1 MAGSRRTLCI
11 VLVLAALAGC
21 DGSTSPSGNS
31 GRATEPP
38 APVVNVEW
46 TKYVDEFVESYFRA
60 HPSFAVA
67 QGRHEFD
74 GQMPD
79 WSAAGI
85 KKEIAR
91 LEQMRARAVGFD
103 DEGLMP
109 EERFQRDYLVS
120 RIDNDLFALREARQ
134 PFTNPSWYLD

>member
-120 RIDNDLFALREARQ
+120 RIYNDLFALREARQ